1 MLRPKT
7 LVLIMAVIYIGVYVV
22 ATLGVSGFWI

>member
-1 MLRPKT
+1 MLRPKI

>member
-1 MLRPKT
+1 MLRPKL
-7 LVLIMAVIYIGVYVV
+7 LVLIMAVIYIGIYAV